1 MKKNRFLLL
10 YLLMISCQGAVLAVC
25 DIMYYT
31 WQYWA
36 IILST
41 IFGAIFFMEAFTK

>member
-1 MKKNRFLLL
+1 MKKSRFLLL
-10 YLLMISCQGAVLAVC
+10 YLLMISFQSAVLGIC

-41 IFGAIFFMEAFTK
+41 IFCALFLQ

>member
-1 MKKNRFLLL
+1 MKKPGFLLL
-10 YLLMISCQGAVLAVC
+10 YLLMLACQSAVLSVC

-36 IILST
+36 IILTT
-41 IFGAIFFMEAFTK
+41 IFCAIFFLEAYTR

>member
-1 MKKNRFLLL
+1 MKKPQFYLL
-10 YLLMISCQGAVLAVC
+10 YLLMVICQSAVLCVC

-36 IILST
+36 IILTT
-41 IFGAIFFMEAFTK
+41 IFGAFFLKEAYTD

>member
-1 MKKNRFLLL
+1 MKKTRFLLL
-10 YLLMISCQGAVLAVC
+10 YLLMISCQSAVLGIC

-36 IILST
+36 IILT
-41 IFGAIFFMEAFTK
+41 TNFGAIFFMEAHTR